1 MQEKALVVKSNTLV
15 EASHKLGE
23 IEQRLVL
30 LAIYKARSQCIT
42 VEQLR
47 GKELTIYADDYADAF
62 GITTKMSYKAL
73 KQAVLGLFKEKWGYK
88 YINDK
93 GNVVVAYERFT
104 QSAKYI
110 NGEGLVKFTFA
121 DAIIPLLVGLEKNYT
136 SYELKQV
143 ANLSSGYAMRLY
155 EFFMQFMNKEV
166 GKGWL
171 VMPLNELRFRFGLLP
186 SEYKTMG
193 NFKRRVL
200 DLAVTQINENTDL
213 DVTYTQTKQGRK
225 ITGFDFEF
233 KYKKGREPKHAIEN
247 NAKVG
252 FDITEMSDKQR
263 AVFADKLSKLTE
275 LGERAPEGGSY
286 ADFARQIEQD
296 LKDPKRA
303 EFYRPYLDQ
312 VGFKPTKF
320 SKPIIEQTKPSSEPK
335 PAKPLAITTSEP
347 PQTIKATPTPIE
359 PYSEPTQPPSR
370 MPPQPPPYYY
380 EQELDYYE
388 QGIET
393 YYDTELPKRRTTITD
408 VFKSYSDN
416 EQAIIKKTTLAFI
429 DRFNINADEATAVKK
444 KAIIE
449 AWGVRREPPSDYNPY
464 YYNPYHDPY

>member
-1 MQEKALVVKSNTLV
+1 MGNLVVKSNALV
-15 EASHKLGE
+15 EASYSLDVVEQRIILLFILQARELGIEVTPLTKIKIYAESYAKYFGVTKEASYQALKQGVLGLHEQEFVFSKITGNGKKLSHYKGRFVDFIGYTDGEASIELVLGSQIVPHILELQQAFTSYE
-23 IEQRLVL
+23 IEQ
-30 LAIYKARSQCIT
+30 AR
-42 VEQLR
+42 
-47 GKELTIYADDYADAF
+47 
-62 GITTKMSYKAL
+62 
-73 KQAVLGLFKEKWGYK
+73 GLNRY
-88 YINDK
+88 
-93 GNVVVAYERFT
+93 
-104 QSAKYI
+104 
-110 NGEGLVKFTFA
+110 GL
-121 DAIIPLLVGLEKNYT
+121 
-136 SYELKQV
+136 
-143 ANLSSGYAMRLY
+143 RLY
-155 EFFMQFMNKEV
+155 ELLIRWKST
-166 GKGWL
+166 GKLIIGIDD
-171 VMPLNELRFRFGLLP
+171 LRAKMGLLK
-186 SEYKTMG
+186 SEYQRID
-193 NFKRRVL
+193 NLKRWVIESAL
-200 DLAVTQINENTDL
+200 KEINTHTDL
-213 DVTYTQTKQGRK
+213 EATYTQQKSGRK

-303 EFYRPYLDQ
+303 EFYRPYLDL

-335 PAKPLAITTSEP
+335 PPKPAKPLAITTSEP
-347 PQTIKATPTPIE
+347 PQTISTTPAPIE

-370 MPPQPPPYYY
+370 IPPQPPPYYY

-393 YYDTELPKRRTTITD
+393 YYDTEPPKRRTTITD

>member
-1 MQEKALVVKSNTLV
+1 MSKNLVVKSNALV
-15 EASHKLGE
+15 NASYNLGLV
-23 IEQRLVL
+23 EQRLIL
-30 LAIYKARSQCIT
+30 LAIIEARASGKGVTPNDTLVINASSYMNNFDTNRNGAYQALKEAVNNIFERQFSFYEKTKDGDRIVRTRWVSRIAYIDDNAT
-42 VEQLR
+42 VEL
-47 GKELTIYADDYADAF
+47 
-62 GITTKMSYKAL
+62 
-73 KQAVLGLFKEKWGYK
+73 
-88 YINDK
+88 
-93 GNVVVAYERFT
+93 
-104 QSAKYI
+104 
-110 NGEGLVKFTFA
+110 TFA
-121 DAIIPLLVGLEKNYT
+121 PDVAPLITLLEKNFT
-136 SYELKQV
+136 SYDLEQV
-143 ANLSSGYAMRLY
+143 AYLNSKYAVRLY
-155 EFFMQFMNKEV
+155 EIIIAWRSQ
-166 GKGWL
+166 GKTPTIS
-171 VMPLNELRFRFGLLP
+171 VQELRERLGV
-186 SEYKTMG
+186 SDNEYQKMEL
-193 NFKRRVL
+193 FKRKVL
-200 DLAVTQINENTDL
+200 DFSVKQINTHTDIT
-213 DVTYTQTKQGRK
+213 VSYTQQKSGRK

-263 AVFADKLSKLTE
+263 AVFADRLSKLTE

-320 SKPIIEQTKPSSEPK
+320 SKPIIEQTKPSGEPK
-335 PAKPLAITTSEP
+335 PPKPIKPLAITTSEP
-347 PQTIKATPTPIE
+347 PQTISTTPAPIE

-370 MPPQPPPYYY
+370 IPPQPPPYYY

-393 YYDTELPKRRTTITD
+393 YYDTEPPKRRTTITD